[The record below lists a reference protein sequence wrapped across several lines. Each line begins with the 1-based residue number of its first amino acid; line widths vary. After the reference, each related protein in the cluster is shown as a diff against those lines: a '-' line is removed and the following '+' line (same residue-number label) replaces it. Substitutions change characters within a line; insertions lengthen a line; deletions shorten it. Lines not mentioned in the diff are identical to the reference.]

1 MYVECRNIQAS
12 AHIKSSVFSSHLQP
26 CLRQGLLLI
35 ITHSCE
41 HKSSCHHQHPEDI
54 QRTGILVASPPPPPS
69 YRRNTELQTCYCA
82 WHHLGSG
89 NLHSSPHT
97 DTAIIPATECLSSQK
112 REFLLSVFLKRTF
125 PKDHSKMVAK
135 VSCLKSSPLNAN
147 SLYFPIMPQLS
158 IILGWE
164 LAIRVSVEVG
174 NFTFYSK
181 DHRKKERR
189 TETDKEIRYR
199 IQGLWLE
206 SQNIRIVWRL
216 FEWNLNII
224 D

>member
-1 MYVECRNIQAS
+1 
-12 AHIKSSVFSSHLQP
+12 
-26 CLRQGLLLI
+26 
-35 ITHSCE
+35 
-41 HKSSCHHQHPEDI
+41 
-54 QRTGILVASPPPPPS
+54 
-69 YRRNTELQTCYCA
+69 
-82 WHHLGSG
+82 
-89 NLHSSPHT
+89 
-97 DTAIIPATECLSSQK
+97 
-112 REFLLSVFLKRTF
+112 
-125 PKDHSKMVAK
+125 MVAK

-206 SQNIRIVWRL
+206 SQNIRIV
-216 FEWNLNII
+216 
-224 D
+224 